1 MITNVSSLLTYLLTY
16 LLTGKEVQ
24 LFNNCTSYKKGGK
37 A

>member
-1 MITNVSSLLTYLLTY
+1 MITNGSSLLTY